1 MQNGMISTLNA
12 SGRFS
17 TRERHNGETGLS
29 VCSGRAK
36 AQLTTRNKRFTARL
50 CHSRSAGPPLSGAIY
65 AGIYCPAVLAL
76 IVSFVCGGPGTAL
89 YTVTNTLKRNYYGAV
104 ARIVKNAKF
113 GEINNDIGARW

>member
-36 AQLTTRNKRFTARL
+36 AQLTTRNKRFSARL

-65 AGIYCPAVLAL
+65 AGIF
-76 IVSFVCGGPGTAL
+76 I
-89 YTVTNTLKRNYYGAV
+89 
-104 ARIVKNAKF
+104 ARIVDLCILF
-113 GEINNDIGARW
+113 LTSGLILC